1 MKVFKTITLSIAL
14 ISLFSCSE
22 RLSPKR
28 SDAEQQEVK
37 QQVMKLFDD
46 EYHQPFELKSF
57 NYKYDTKY
65 KYAFLY
71 AKGET
76 SGMYSFKVAAIN
88 NPAIISSFHIFDG
101 KEESIKELIDS
112 FKKNRLKTIYCGSFS
127 DYWYKHRKDKGNKAL
142 EEMVKYCNYRGQE
155 EEYNVYAR

>member
-65 KYAFLY
+65 KYGFLY
-71 AKGET
+71 KKGET
-76 SGMYSFKVAAIN
+76 SGLFKFKIQAIN
-88 NPAIISSFHIFDG
+88 NPIISTDFYIFDG
-101 KEESIKELIDS
+101 E
-112 FKKNRLKTIYCGSFS
+112 
-127 DYWYKHRKDKGNKAL
+127 KAQSSL
-142 EEMVKYCNYRGQE
+142 
-155 EEYNVYAR
+155 